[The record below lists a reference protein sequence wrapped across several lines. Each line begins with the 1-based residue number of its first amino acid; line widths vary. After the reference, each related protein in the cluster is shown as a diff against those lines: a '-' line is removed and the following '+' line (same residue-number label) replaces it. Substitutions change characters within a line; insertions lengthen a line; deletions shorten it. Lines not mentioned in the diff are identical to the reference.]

1 MKQKP
6 KRRKSGIVRLI
17 VLGIAVYFVAS
28 LISLNNELIELQTE
42 KDGLIKE
49 VNTLELGNEELR
61 KLLDSGS
68 YDEIIEKAARERLG
82 WVYSGEEIFIDTSG
96 N

>member
-6 KRRKSGIVRLI
+6 KRRRSVIVRLI
-17 VLGIAVYFVAS
+17 VLGIAIYFVAS
-28 LISLNNELIELQTE
+28 LISLNNELTELQTVRDKGE
-42 KDGLIKE
+42 KE
-49 VNTLELGNEELR
+49 VNTLELGNEELK

-68 YDEIIEKAARERLG
+68 RKDIIEKAARDRLG
-82 WVYSGEEIFIDTSG
+82 WVYSDEQVFID